1 MSETPDGKQ
10 PPKPKGLKLEDLLPN
25 KASVET
31 TVGTLYVRHA
41 RVSDW
46 KNFDSNDEPTL
57 GMAALRQ
64 LCNRIEHKK
73 DSSPLDE
80 RDLEALV
87 DSDIRALVPIVAKQ
101 SGWGELPSGAGCA
114 ELGAA
119 MKAAKTQEL
128 ERHKKML
135 ADMRTS
141 LASSYGFL
149 GTSELEKLQQQM
161 SGLASL
167 RSAMSGTEA
176 MQAAMRASG
185 VLGSSL
191 KDALAENSALESAKR
206 ALYDQPHKGLF
217 ATPTPIESPAIY
229 IPPSFEETPLGR
241 ATQQTLESSREA
253 VQKMDAL
260 VDVVAGLNQLVIK
273 DVLPAWG
280 KKISEDQKGAK
291 DAFDQAADGL
301 KWTKR
306 AVWAS
311 VLVTVLATWWQVHVT
326 QEIDRQ
332 NSEQQKRVEELMRV
346 QLDVQQKLLDQQARD
361 AKMLAERQASD
372 AASIR
377 EAITRQKPATH
388 PVAADKSRQ

>member
-10 PPKPKGLKLEDLLPN
+10 PPKPKGLDLEDLLPN

-41 RVSDW
+41 HVSDW
-46 KNFDSNDEPTL
+46 KNFDSDDEPSL

-64 LCNRIEHKK
+64 LCNRVEHKR

-80 RDLEALV
+80 QDLQALTE
-87 DSDIRALVPIVAKQ
+87 SDIQALVPVVAKQ
-101 SGWGELPSGAGCA
+101 SGWPSPSGAGCA

-119 MKAAKTQEL
+119 MKAAKALEL

-141 LASSYGFL
+141 LALSYGFL
-149 GTSELEKLQQQM
+149 GASELEKLQQQM

-176 MQAAMRASG
+176 MQAAMRAPG
-185 VLGSSL
+185 MLGSSW
-191 KDALAENSALESAKR
+191 KDTLAENNALGRPKR

-217 ATPTPIESPAIY
+217 ATPTTIESPAIY

-241 ATQQTLESSREA
+241 ATHQTLESSREA

-260 VDVVAGLNQLVIK
+260 VEVVAGLNQLVIK

-280 KKISEDQKGAK
+280 QKIAEDQEGAK
-291 DAFDQAADGL
+291 KAFDQAANGL

-311 VLVTVLATWWQVHVT
+311 VLATVLATWWQVHVT

-332 NSEQQKRVEELMRV
+332 NSEQQKRVEDLMRV
-346 QLDVQQKLLDQQARD
+346 QLEVLQKLLDQQARD

-377 EAITRQKPATH
+377 EAITRQKPATQ